1 MRTKSLRTLAVVAS
15 MSLVLGAFVAAP
27 ADAKK
32 KKKACPKYTAPD
44 WAADAETTVLTDA
57 ATAEEPV
64 TLEFTTG
71 HGAGTTNTDYPD
83 DGDGTLSHSFQN
95 LVVDTK
101 AKSAN
106 VFARIDYVPA
116 FDYDLFLRIS
126 AGPAVAYEAD
136 FNPLTVAGPTPV
148 GGYSTGSAGPGW
160 GQIDG
165 YPTADCSG
173 YTIDIASS
181 ITPGGP
187 VTLTLWLEK

>member
-1 MRTKSLRTLAVVAS
+1 MGIKSLRALAVVAS
-15 MSLVLGAFVAAP
+15 AALILGAFVAAP

-32 KKKACPKYTAPD
+32 KKACPKFTAPD
-44 WAADAETTVLTDA
+44 WAADAETTILTDA

-71 HGAGTTNTDYPD
+71 HGAGTTSTDYPE

-95 LVVDTK
+95 VVVDTK
-101 AKSAN
+101 AKSSN
-106 VFARIDYVPA
+106 IHARIDFLPA

-126 AGPAVAYEAD
+126 AGPALAYEAD
-136 FNPLTVAGPTPV
+136 FNPFTAAGPTPI
-148 GGYSTGSAGPGW
+148 GGYSDGSAGPGW
-160 GQIDG
+160 SQIDG
-165 YPTADCSG
+165 YPVPDCAG
-173 YTIDIASS
+173 YTVDIASS